1 MSQLSQPQPYNCS
14 AKTSAMNQTYLRIK
28 TLVAILGLLL
38 LPGLAG
44 AQSATVTGKIT
55 DAYGEPLIGATVL
68 LEGTTT
74 GSITDIDGA
83 YSINNI
89 PAGTYNLLFTY
100 IGYTKS
106 TRAVT
111 LAAGQNLIVNM
122 DLEEDVQLLN
132 EAVVVGYG
140 TTKTKD
146 LTGAVTSLT
155 EEDFLSGNVNTAEQ
169 LITGKVAGVQITSN
183 GGAPGSGSRIRI
195 RGGSS
200 LNASN
205 DPLIVIDGV
214 PVDNDGIAGSANALN
229 LINPDD
235 IESIALLKDASAAA
249 IYGSRAAN
257 GVLIITT
264 KKGKAG
270 DQFHV
275 NFSTNN
281 AVTTIAKYTEVM
293 TADQYRAFVAEFGNP
308 TQQELVGEATTDWQK
323 EIYRIGFATNNDISF
338 TGGVKNLPYRLGLEY
353 YSENGILKRSA
364 LDRYGAT
371 LNLNPKFFDDHL
383 SFDVNG
389 KYSYTNNFFADQG
402 AIGSAVGFDPTQPVN
417 SGDEVFGGYYEWLT
431 AGGAPNVLAAR
442 NPLGLLFQRDD
453 ESNVNRFLGNVAI
466 DYKLHGLPELRA
478 NLNIGGDFSRSNGT
492 VFVPAEAASNF
503 NRGGVANQYEQE
515 KNNKLLEFFLNYA
528 KTFDIHKLDITA
540 GYSYQNWLT
549 MSPNFPDVNVAG
561 DTVNVADPFP
571 FETENTLISFF
582 GRINYT
588 ISERYLLTA
597 TLRNDASSRFSPDTR
612 NGLFPSVA
620 VAWRLSEENFL
631 QDADALSN
639 LKLRLGWG
647 VTGQQD
653 IFNDYPYIANYS
665 QGTGTAA
672 YQFGD
677 KFYTVLRPD
686 GYDAGIKWEET
697 TSWNAGL
704 DFGFKNSRIYGSVD
718 FYKKITEDLLATVP
732 VPAGTNFTNQILTNV
747 GSLEN
752 TGIELMLGYVAI
764 DKDNVTL
771 EIGANATWNTT
782 EITNLSLVPDPE
794 NPGVLVGGIAGGV
807 GNTIQIHT
815 VGYAPFTFYAFEQLY
830 DDNGN
835 PIENDVANGIFG
847 YVDQNGDGDITADDR
862 VRTENPQP
870 DMFAGLYAN
879 LRVKQWTAGF
889 TMRGEFGNYLY
900 NNVASSRSYR
910 DGAFGPNTLNNL
922 STAYYD
928 TNFKGVELLS
938 DHYIENASYA
948 RMDNIFVGYNFG
960 NLGNSNVGLN
970 LSAIVQNAFV
980 ITGYSGLDPEV
991 AGGIDNT
998 IYPRPRVFSLN
1009 LNLRL

>member
-1 MSQLSQPQPYNCS
+1 MNYN
-14 AKTSAMNQTYLRIK
+14 YLRIK
-28 TLVAILGLLL
+28 TLVSILLL
-38 LPGLAG
+38 MFLPSLAW
-44 AQSATVTGKIT
+44 AQQATLTGRVT
-55 DAYGEPLIGATVL
+55 DESGEGLIGATVL
-68 LEGTTT
+68 LEGTTI
-74 GSITDIDGA
+74 GGITDLDGS
-83 YSINNI
+83 YRVSNI

-100 IGYTKS
+100 VGYVKNS
-106 TRAVT
+106 RQVT
-111 LAAGQNLIVNM
+111 LEGGQTLIVNM
-122 DLEEDVQLLN
+122 ELAENVLLLN

-140 TTKTKD
+140 TTQTKD
-146 LTGAVTSLT
+146 LTGAVTQLT
-155 EEDFLSGNVNTAEQ
+155 TEDFLSGNVNTAEQ

-183 GGAPGSGSRIRI
+183 GGAPGSGSRIRV

-214 PVDNDGIAGSANALN
+214 PVDNDGISGSANALN

-257 GVLIITT
+257 GVLLITT

-270 DQFHV
+270 GDFQV
-275 NFSTNN
+275 TFSSNN
-281 AVTTIAKYTEVM
+281 AVTAIAKYTDVM
-293 TADQYRAFVAEFGNP
+293 TADQYRAFVNEFGTE
-308 TQQELVGEATTDWQK
+308 TQKGLLGEASTDWQK
-323 EIYRIGFATNNDISF
+323 EIYRLGFATNNDISF
-338 TGGVKNLPYRLGLEY
+338 TGGLKNLPYRLGLEY
-353 YSENGILKRSA
+353 YSEDGILKRSA

-389 KYSYTNNFFADQG
+389 KFSYTNNFFADQG
-402 AIGSAVGFDPTQPVN
+402 AIGAAVGFDPTQTVN
-417 SGDEVFGGYYEWLT
+417 SDSELYGGYYEWLT
-431 AGGAPNVLAAR
+431 AGGLPNVLAGR
-442 NPLGLLFQRDD
+442 NPLGLLNQRED
-453 ESNVNRFLGNVAI
+453 ESNVYRFLGNVAL
-466 DYKLHGLPELRA
+466 DYKFHFLPELRA
-478 NLNIGGDFSRSNGT
+478 NLNVGGDFSRSNGT
-492 VFVPAEAASNF
+492 VFVPSEAASNF
-503 NRGGVANQYEQE
+503 NRGGVNNQYEQE
-515 KNNKLLEFFLNYA
+515 KDNQLLEFYLNYA
-528 KTFDIHKLDITA
+528 KTFGVHKVDATA
-540 GYSYQNWLT
+540 GYSYQNWFT
-549 MSPNFPDVNVAG
+549 FSPSFPDVNVAG

-582 GRINYT
+582 GRLNYT
-588 ISERYLLTA
+588 LKERYLLTA

-620 VAWRLSEENFL
+620 AAWRISEESFL
-631 QDADALSN
+631 RGSQKLSN

-677 KFYTVLRPD
+677 VFYTVLRPD
-686 GYDAGIKWEET
+686 GYDANIKWEET

-704 DFGFKNSRIYGSVD
+704 DFGFNNNRFYGSLD
-718 FYKKITEDLLATVP
+718 FYKKVTEDLLATVP

-752 TGIELMLGYVAI
+752 TGIELMLGYLAI
-764 DKDNVTL
+764 EKDDISL
-771 EIGANATWNTT
+771 EIGANATWNVT
-782 EITNLSLVPDPE
+782 EITNLSLVPDPN
-794 NPGVLVGGIAGGV
+794 NPGVLVGGVAGGV

-815 VGYAPFTFYAFEQLY
+815 VGFAPFTFYAFEQLY

-862 VRTENPQP
+862 IRTENPQP
-870 DMFAGLYAN
+870 DVFAGLYAN
-879 LRVKQWTAGF
+879 LRVKKWNAGF
-889 TMRGEFGNYLY
+889 TMRAEIGNYLY
-900 NNVASSRSYR
+900 NNVASQRSFR

-922 STAYYD
+922 STAYYE

-960 NLGNSNVGLN
+960 NLGNSDIGLSLN
-970 LSAIVQNAFV
+970 AIVQNAFV

-991 AGGIDNT
+991 AGGIDNN

>member
-1 MSQLSQPQPYNCS
+1 
-14 AKTSAMNQTYLRIK
+14 MNHNYLRIK
-28 TLVAILGLLL
+28 TLVSILCLLL
-38 LPGLAG
+38 LPALAW
-44 AQSATVTGKIT
+44 AQQATLTGKIT
-55 DAYGEPLIGATVL
+55 DESGEGLIGATVL
-68 LEGTTT
+68 LEGTTI
-74 GSITDIDGA
+74 GGITDLDGS
-83 YSINNI
+83 YRVNNI
-89 PAGTYNLLFTY
+89 PAGTYNIKFTY
-100 IGYTKS
+100 VGYVKNS
-106 TRAVT
+106 RQVT
-111 LAAGQNLIVNM
+111 LEGGQTLIVNM
-122 DLEEDVQLLN
+122 TLAENVLLLN

-140 TTKTKD
+140 TTQTKD
-146 LTGAVTSLT
+146 LTGAVTQLT
-155 EEDFLSGNVNTAEQ
+155 TEDFLTGNVNTAEQ

-183 GGAPGSGSRIRI
+183 GGAPGSGSRIRV

-235 IESIALLKDASAAA
+235 IESITLLKDASAAA

-257 GVLIITT
+257 GVLLITT

-270 DQFHV
+270 GDFQV
-275 NFSTNN
+275 GFSSNN
-281 AVTTIAKYTEVM
+281 AVTAIAQYTDIM
-293 TADQYRAFVAEFGNP
+293 TADQYRAFVNEFG
-308 TQQELVGEATTDWQK
+308 TDAQKGLLGEASTDWQK
-323 EIYRIGFATNNDISF
+323 EIYRLGFATNNDISF
-338 TGGVKNLPYRLGLEY
+338 TGGLKNLPYRLGLEY
-353 YSENGILKRSA
+353 YSEDGILQRSA

-389 KYSYTNNFFADQG
+389 KFSYTNNFFADQG
-402 AIGSAVGFDPTQPVN
+402 AIGSAVGFDPTQLVN
-417 SGDEVFGGYYEWLT
+417 TGDEISGGYSVSELYGGYGEWVT
-431 AGGAPNVLAAR
+431 AGGLPNVLAAR
-442 NPLGLLFQRDD
+442 NPLGLLYQRDD
-453 ESNVNRFLGNVAI
+453 ESNVYRFLGNVAV
-466 DYKLHGLPELRA
+466 DYKFHFLPELRA
-478 NLNIGGDFSRSNGT
+478 NLNVGGDFSRSSGN

-503 NRGGVANQYEQE
+503 NRGGVDNQYEQE
-515 KNNKLLEFFLNYA
+515 KNNQLLEFYLNYA
-528 KTFDIHKLDITA
+528 KTFGIHKIDATG
-540 GYSYQNWLT
+540 GYSYQNWFT
-549 MSPNFPDVNVAG
+549 FSPAFPDVNVAG

-582 GRINYT
+582 GRLNYT
-588 ISERYLLTA
+588 LKERYLLTA
-597 TLRNDASSRFSPDTR
+597 TLRNDASSRFSPDNR

-620 VAWRLSEENFL
+620 AAWRISEESFL
-631 QDADALSN
+631 KGSQNLSN

-677 KFYTVLRPD
+677 IFYTVLRPD
-686 GYDAGIKWEET
+686 GYDASIKWEET
-697 TSWNAGL
+697 TSWNVGL
-704 DFGFKNSRIYGSVD
+704 DFGFNNNRFYGSLD
-718 FYKKITEDLLATVP
+718 FYKKVTEDLLATVP

-752 TGIELMLGYVAI
+752 TGLELMLGYLAI
-764 DKDNVTL
+764 DKDDISL
-771 EIGANATWNTT
+771 EIGANATWNVT

-794 NPGVLVGGIAGGV
+794 NPGVLVGGVAGGV

-815 VGYAPFTFYAFEQLY
+815 VGFAPFTFYAFEQLY

-847 YVDQNGDGDITADDR
+847 YVDQNGDGNITADDR
-862 VRTENPQP
+862 IRTENPQP
-870 DMFAGLYAN
+870 DVFAGLYAN
-879 LRVKQWTAGF
+879 LRVKKWTTGF
-889 TMRGEFGNYLY
+889 TMRAEIGNYLY
-900 NNVASSRSYR
+900 NNVASQRSFR

-922 STAYYD
+922 STAYYE

-960 NLGNSNVGLN
+960 NLGNSNIGLSLN
-970 LSAIVQNAFV
+970 AIVQNAFV

-998 IYPRPRVFSLN
+998 IYPRPRVYSLN

>member
-1 MSQLSQPQPYNCS
+1 
-14 AKTSAMNQTYLRIK
+14 LRIK
-28 TLVAILGLLL
+28 TLVSILCLLF
-38 LPGLAG
+38 LPSLAS
-44 AQSATVTGKIT
+44 AQQATLTGKVT
-55 DAYGEPLIGATVL
+55 DESGEGLIGATVL
-68 LEGTTT
+68 LEGTTI
-74 GSITDIDGA
+74 GGITDVDGS
-83 YSINNI
+83 YSVSNI
-89 PAGTYNLLFTY
+89 PAGTYNVLFTY
-100 IGYTKS
+100 VGYTKNS
-106 TRAVT
+106 RQVT
-111 LAAGQNLIVNM
+111 LAAGQTLIVNM
-122 DLEEDVQLLN
+122 TLAENVLLLN

-140 TTKTKD
+140 TTQTKD
-146 LTGAVTSLT
+146 LTGAVTQLST
-155 EEDFLSGNVNTAEQ
+155 EDFLSGNVNTAEQ

-183 GGAPGSGSRIRI
+183 GGAPGSGSRIRV

-257 GVLIITT
+257 GVLLITT
-264 KKGKAG
+264 KKGKSGG
-270 DQFHV
+270 DFQV
-275 NFSTNN
+275 NFSSNN
-281 AVTTIAKYTEVM
+281 AVTAIAKYTEVM
-293 TADQYRAFVAEFGNP
+293 TADEYRAFVNEFGTE
-308 TQQELVGEATTDWQK
+308 TQKGLLGAANTDWQR
-323 EIYRIGFATNNDISF
+323 EIYRLGFATNNDISF
-338 TGGVKNLPYRLGLEY
+338 TGGIKNLPYRLGLEY
-353 YSENGILKRSA
+353 YGEDGILKRSA

-383 SFDVNG
+383 SFDANG
-389 KYSYTNNFFADQG
+389 KFSYTNNFFADQG
-402 AIGSAVGFDPTQPVN
+402 AIGAAVAFDPTKPVN
-417 SGDEVFGGYYEWLT
+417 SDSELYGGYYEWLT
-431 AGGAPNVLAAR
+431 ATGQPNVLATR
-442 NPLGLLFQRDD
+442 NPLGLLNQRDD
-453 ESNVNRFLGNVAI
+453 ESNVYRFLGNVAV
-466 DYKLHGLPELRA
+466 DYKFHFLPELRA
-478 NLNIGGDFSRSNGT
+478 NLNVGGDFSRSNGT

-503 NRGGVANQYEQE
+503 NRGGVDNEYEQE
-515 KNNKLLEFFLNYA
+515 KNNKLLEFYLNYA
-528 KTFDIHKLDITA
+528 KTFGVHKVDATA
-540 GYSYQNWLT
+540 GYSYQNWFT
-549 MSPNFPDVNVAG
+549 MSPAFPDLNVAG

-588 ISERYLLTA
+588 LKERYLLTA

-620 VAWRLSEENFL
+620 AAWRLSEESFL
-631 QDADALSN
+631 KGSEKLSN

-677 KFYTVLRPD
+677 VFYTVLRPD
-686 GYDAGIKWEET
+686 GYDANIKWEET

-704 DFGFKNSRIYGSVD
+704 DFGFNNNRFYGSLD

-752 TGIELMLGYVAI
+752 TGIELMLGYLAI
-764 DKDNVTL
+764 EKDNVSL
-771 EIGANATWNTT
+771 EIGGNATWNVT
-782 EITNLSLVPDPE
+782 EITNLSLVEDPD
-794 NPGVLVGGIAGGV
+794 NPGVLVGGVAGGV

-815 VGYAPFTFYAFEQLY
+815 VGFAPFTFYAFEQLY

-862 VRTENPQP
+862 IRTENPQP
-870 DMFAGLYAN
+870 DVFAGLYAN
-879 LRVKQWTAGF
+879 LRVKNWTAGF
-889 TMRGEFGNYLY
+889 TMRAEIGNYLY
-900 NNVASSRSYR
+900 NNVASQRSYR
-910 DGAFGPNTLNNL
+910 DAAFGPNTLNNL
-922 STAYYD
+922 STAYYE

-948 RMDNIFVGYNFG
+948 RMDNMFVGYNFG
-960 NLGNSNVGLN
+960 NLGNSNIGLSLN
-970 LSAIVQNAFV
+970 AIVQNAFV

-991 AGGIDNT
+991 AGGIDNN
-998 IYPRPRVFSLN
+998 IYPRPRVYSLN

>member
-1 MSQLSQPQPYNCS
+1 
-14 AKTSAMNQTYLRIK
+14 MNQNYLKIK
-28 TLVAILGLLL
+28 TLVWIFCLLL
-38 LPGLAG
+38 LPGMAV
-44 AQSATVTGKIT
+44 AQSATLTGRVTDETQEG
-55 DAYGEPLIGATVL
+55 LIGATVL
-68 LEGTTT
+68 LEGTTI
-74 GSITDIDGA
+74 GGITDIDGS
-83 YSINNI
+83 YRIENI
-89 PAGTYNLLFTY
+89 PSGTYNVLFTY
-100 IGYTKS
+100 VGYNRTS
-106 TRAVT
+106 QSVT
-111 LAAGQNLIVNM
+111 LNPGQTLIVNKE
-122 DLEEDVQLLN
+122 LSENVLLLN
-132 EAVVVGYG
+132 EAIVVGYG
-140 TTKTKD
+140 TTQTKD
-146 LTGAVTSLT
+146 LTGAVTQLT
-155 EEDFLSGNVNTAEQ
+155 SEDFLTGNVNTAEQ

-183 GGAPGSGSRIRI
+183 GGAPGSGSRIRV

-214 PVDNDGIAGSANALN
+214 PIDNSGISGSANALN

-264 KKGKAG
+264 KKGKEG
-270 DQFHV
+270 DQFRV

-281 AVTTIAKYTEVM
+281 AVTTIAKYTDVM
-293 TADQYRAFVAEFGNP
+293 TAQQYRDFVNEFGTD
-308 TQQELVGEATTDWQK
+308 TQKGNLGDATTDWQK

-338 TGGVKNLPYRLGLEY
+338 TGGLKNLPYRLGLEY
-353 YSENGILKRSA
+353 YAEDGILKRSA

-389 KYSYTNNFFADQG
+389 KFSYTNNFFADQG
-402 AIGSAVGFDPTQPVN
+402 AIGAAVGFDPTKPVFSDN
-417 SGDEVFGGYYEWLT
+417 ENYGGYYEWLT
-431 AGGAPNVLAAR
+431 AAGVPNVLATR
-442 NPLGLLFQRDD
+442 NPLGLLNQRED
-453 ESNVNRFLGNVAI
+453 ESNVYRFLGNVAV
-466 DYKLHGLPELRA
+466 DYKFHGFPELRA
-478 NLNIGGDFSRSNGT
+478 NLNVGGDFSRSNGT

-503 NRGGVANQYEQE
+503 NRGGVDNQYEQE
-515 KNNKLLEFFLNYA
+515 KNNKLLEFYLNYA
-528 KTFDIHKLDITA
+528 KTFGIHKVDATA
-540 GYSYQNWLT
+540 GYSYQNWFT
-549 MSPNFPDVNVAG
+549 MSPAFPDINVAG

-588 ISERYLLTA
+588 LKERYLLTA

-631 QDADALSN
+631 QDAGSLSN
-639 LKLRLGWG
+639 LKLRLGYG
-647 VTGQQD
+647 VTCQQD

-677 KFYTVLRPD
+677 VFYTVLRPD
-686 GYDAGIKWEET
+686 GYDPSIKWEET
-697 TSWNAGL
+697 TSYNVGL
-704 DFGFKNSRIYGSVD
+704 DFGFKNNRYYGSVYW
-718 FYKKITEDLLATVP
+718 YKKVTEDLLATVP
-732 VPAGTNFTNQILTNV
+732 IPAGTNFTNQILTNV

-752 TGIELMLGYVAI
+752 MGIELSLGVIAI
-764 DKDNVTL
+764 DRDDVTL
-771 EIGANATWNTT
+771 EIGANATWNKT
-782 EITNLSLVPDPE
+782 EITNLSLVPDPD
-794 NPGVLVGGIAGGV
+794 NPGVLVGGISGGV

-815 VGYAPFTFYAFEQLY
+815 VGFTPNTFYAFEQLY
-830 DDNGN
+830 DSNGN

-847 YVDQNGDGDITADDR
+847 YVDQNGDGAITPEDR
-862 VRTENPQP
+862 VRSENPQP
-870 DMFAGLYAN
+870 DVFAGLYAN
-879 LRVKQWTAGF
+879 LRVKKWNAGF

-900 NNVASSRSYR
+900 NNVASQRSYR
-910 DGAFGPNTLNNL
+910 DAAFGPNTLNNL
-922 STAYYD
+922 STAYY
-928 TNFKGVELLS
+928 TTLFKGVELLS
-938 DHYIENASYA
+938 DHYIENASYV

-960 NLGNSNVGLN
+960 NLGNSNVGLS

-991 AGGIDNT
+991 AGGIDNA

-1009 LNLRL
+1009 LNLRI